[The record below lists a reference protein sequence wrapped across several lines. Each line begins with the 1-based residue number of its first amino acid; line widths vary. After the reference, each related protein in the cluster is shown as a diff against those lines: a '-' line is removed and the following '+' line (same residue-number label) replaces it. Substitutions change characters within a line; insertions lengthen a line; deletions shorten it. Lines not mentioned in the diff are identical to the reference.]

1 MFFISR
7 MPTDLLQLV
16 DSVRAGNPAATHL
29 ILVRHKALLS
39 HICRRHLG
47 HGMDFDDL
55 MQEAQLGFLYG
66 VRVKYIHSPEH
77 NMTHL
82 TSYCSRWARRNVR
95 RAIQN
100 MGSLIRVPV
109 WLQDQLRR
117 RGAVVGK
124 PSKMLEVGQQ
134 ILAGALALPE
144 DDQPTAPSHRPFDR
158 LHGDRLR
165 RMVTARALRSLG
177 LVHRVVLTSRAQQG
191 LAFEEIGQELR
202 RRGLRAE
209 VPTFSQVRHLY
220 RAAVVKVQK
229 WMRRNRI
236 GVEDVLG

>member
-1 MFFISR
+1 
-7 MPTDLLQLV
+7 
-16 DSVRAGNPAATHL
+16 
-29 ILVRHKALLS
+29 
-39 HICRRHLG
+39 
-47 HGMDFDDL
+47 

-117 RGAVVGK
+117 RSAMSGK

-134 ILAGALALPE
+134 ILAGPMALPE
-144 DDQPTAPSHRPFDR
+144 DDQPTVPHDRPFDR
-158 LHGDRLR
+158 LHGDRMR
-165 RMVTARALRSLG
+165 RLVTARALRSLG
-177 LVHRVVLTSRAQQG
+177 LVHRFVLTGRTQQG

-209 VPTFSQVRHLY
+209 VPTFWQVRNLY

-236 GVEDVLG
+236 GAEDVLG

>member
-1 MFFISR
+1 

-16 DSVRAGNPAATHL
+16 DSVRAGNPAATRL
-29 ILVRHKALLS
+29 ILVRHKVLLS

-47 HGMDFDDL
+47 HGLDFDDL
-55 MQEAQLGFLYG
+55 MQEAQIGFLYG
-66 VRVKYIHSPEH
+66 VRVKYLPSPDH
-77 NMTHL
+77 NNTHL

-117 RGAVVGK
+117 RGVVVGK

-177 LVHRVVLTSRAQQG
+177 LVHRVVLTSRTQQG

-236 GVEDVLG
+236 GAEDVLG